1 MRIGNLKT
9 SIELKKEEGKRV
21 ALYNGSS
28 IHLKEPVIA
37 IVDYE
42 QGYYPLKANNGFEH
56 HEMTQEE
63 INQFNKEQGLSN
75 ETLELMLTNS
85 MRGA

>member
-1 MRIGNLKT
+1 MRIGNIKT
-9 SIELKKEEGKRV
+9 SIQLKKEEGKRV
-21 ALYNGSS
+21 ALYNGSKL
-28 IHLKEPVIA
+28 HLKHPTIA

-42 QGYYPLKANNGFEH
+42 QGYYPLKANNGYDY

-63 INQFNKEQGLSN
+63 INQFNKEQGLSS
-75 ETLELMLTNS
+75 EAIELILNNS

>member
-1 MRIGNLKT
+1 MRIGNIKTCIKLKN
-9 SIELKKEEGKRV
+9 KEGKRV

-42 QGYYPLKANNGFEH
+42 QGYYPLKANNGYDNH
-56 HEMTQEE
+56 VMSQQE
-63 INQFNKEQGLSN
+63 INQFNKGQGLTG
-75 ETLELMLTNS
+75 EAVELMLNNS
-85 MRGA
+85 MRGV

>member
-1 MRIGNLKT
+1 MRIGNIKT
-9 SIELKKEEGKRV
+9 CIELKKEEGKRV

-28 IHLKEPVIA
+28 IHLREPVIA

-42 QGYYPLKANNGFEH
+42 QGYYPLKANNGYDNH
-56 HEMTQEE
+56 VMTQQE
-63 INQFNKEQGLSN
+63 INQFNKEQGLTG
-75 ETLELMLTNS
+75 EVVELMLNNS

>member
-1 MRIGNLKT
+1 MRIGNIKT

-28 IHLKEPVIA
+28 LHLKSPIIA

-42 QGYYPLKANNGFEH
+42 QGYYPLKANNGYDY

-75 ETLELMLTNS
+75 EAIELMLNNS
-85 MRGA
+85 MREA

>member
-1 MRIGNLKT
+1 MRIGNIKT
-9 SIELKKEEGKRV
+9 SIQLKKEEGKRV

-37 IVDYE
+37 VVDYE
-42 QGYYPLKANNGFEH
+42 QGYYPLKANNGYDY

-63 INQFNKEQGLSN
+63 INQFNKEQGLTS
-75 ETLELMLTNS
+75 EAIELILNNS

>member
-1 MRIGNLKT
+1 MRIGNIKT
-9 SIELKKEEGKRV
+9 CIELKKGEGKRV

-37 IVDYE
+37 VVDYE
-42 QGYYPLKANNGFEH
+42 QGYYPLKANNGYDNH
-56 HEMTQEE
+56 VMSQQE
-63 INQFNKEQGLSN
+63 INQFNKEQGLTG
-75 ETLELMLTNS
+75 EAVELMLNNS